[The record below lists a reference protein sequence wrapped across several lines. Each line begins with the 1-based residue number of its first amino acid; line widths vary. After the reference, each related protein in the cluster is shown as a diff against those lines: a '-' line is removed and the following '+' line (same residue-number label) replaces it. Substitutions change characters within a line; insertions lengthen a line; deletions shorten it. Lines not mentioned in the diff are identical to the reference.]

1 MALAQEAGVKGMS
14 VNGRENATLP
24 RWGRLVM
31 AAAVALS
38 VAGCSDVIFPAVHD
52 MPGPRADTPLTPE
65 QVKQATDDLIC
76 EREHLSTE
84 AGSGPPGAPANPA
97 GKSSSACPPQATGSA
112 PAVTPSA
119 YARP

>member
-1 MALAQEAGVKGMS
+1 MS
-14 VNGRENATLP
+14 VNGHKSALLP

-31 AAAVALS
+31 AAAVALF

-65 QVKQATDDLIC
+65 QVKQATDNLIC

-84 AGSGPPGAPANPA
+84 AASGSPGAPANPA
-97 GKSSSACPPQATGSA
+97 GKGSSSCPPQTAGSV
-112 PAVTPSA
+112 PVVTPSA

>member
-1 MALAQEAGVKGMS
+1 
-14 VNGRENATLP
+14 
-24 RWGRLVM
+24 M

-52 MPGPRADTPLTPE
+52 MPGPRADTPLTPD
-65 QVKQATDDLIC
+65 QVKQATDNLIC

-84 AGSGPPGAPANPA
+84 AAPGAPGATANPA
-97 GKSSSACPPQATGSA
+97 GKGSSSCPPQTTGSA
-112 PAVTPSA
+112 PVVTPSA